1 MFRQQFP
8 ISKHNIYNSLQYFLQ
23 FKCECNISSLFFNS
37 FRTYK
42 CVQNM
47 RYSLDLFQTVL
58 YWSKA
63 KRVSDMCPLFAFKT
77 KHLFIYYLK
86 CIWLSDIDF
95 WAGIWPCITDIKLQ
109 MLLNEP
115 LVNGVQEQCHMA
127 TWTLSAVIL
136 WFICDHY
143 WQTNGKHLI

>member
-8 ISKHNIYNSLQYFLQ
+8 ISKHNIFNSLQYFLQ
-23 FKCECNISSLFFNS
+23 FKCECNISSLFFNR

-42 CVQNM
+42 CVVKLFRFISNSIILIKGQETCAPYLHSKQNTC
-47 RYSLDLFQTVL
+47 LFIIWSVFDYQTL
-58 YWSKA
+58 ISEL
-63 KRVSDMCPLFAFKT
+63 VSDHASL
-77 KHLFIYYLK
+77 
-86 CIWLSDIDF
+86 
-95 WAGIWPCITDIKLQ
+95 

-136 WFICDHY
+136 WFICDRY

>member
-8 ISKHNIYNSLQYFLQ
+8 ISKHNIFNSLQYFLQ
-23 FKCECNISSLFFNS
+23 FKCECNISSLFFNR

-42 CVQNM
+42 CVEKLFRFISNSIILIKGQETCASYLHSKQNTC
-47 RYSLDLFQTVL
+47 LFIIWSVFDYQTL
-58 YWSKA
+58 ISEL
-63 KRVSDMCPLFAFKT
+63 VSDHASL
-77 KHLFIYYLK
+77 
-86 CIWLSDIDF
+86 
-95 WAGIWPCITDIKLQ
+95 